1 MQRKFIQNNGT
12 CLKSTLC
19 SYHHD
24 VLLKVARPTI
34 QKLNSNHKSNDT
46 NQDFDITANFNISNT
61 NFIKINPRLV
71 PRFIKSSMKAL
82 IKNPTS
88 KLS

>member
-1 MQRKFIQNNGT
+1 MELVWKAKYTFI
-12 CLKSTLC
+12 
-19 SYHHD
+19 
-24 VLLKVARPTI
+24 I

-46 NQDFDITANFNISNT
+46 NQDFDITTNFNISNT
-61 NFIKINPRLV
+61 NFIKIHPRDLCHALSNQV
-71 PRFIKSSMKAL
+71 MKAL